1 VLVHVGGGCHGC
13 RSFGGGVYEF
23 ADSLPES
30 RRGSLRWVFMT
41 DAQVVGWIAAR
52 RAELDGLEES
62 LARQLAEVRAERD
75 ELAVA
80 EKVLARAEAAVAGD
94 AAPVAPEAA
103 SALVGGRSVLLIPHR
118 SPGMGEDALPPEY
131 RKIMGILRAAA
142 GPVMAKAVGEKLGID
157 VKSPGKVE
165 PLRGKLSKLVE
176 RGWARKLPDGRFQIT
191 P

>member
-1 VLVHVGGGCHGC
+1 
-13 RSFGGGVYEF
+13 
-23 ADSLPES
+23 
-30 RRGSLRWVFMT
+30 VFVT
-41 DAQVVGWIAAR
+41 DAQVVGWISAR

-80 EKVLARAEAAVAGD
+80 EKVWARAEAAVASG

-103 SALVGGRSVLLIPHR
+103 SALVGGRPVLLVPHR
-118 SPGMGEDALPPEY
+118 STGMGEDALPPEY

-157 VKSPGKVE
+157 VKSPGKAE
-165 PLRGKLSKLVE
+165 PLRGKLTKLAE

>member
-1 VLVHVGGGCHGC
+1 
-13 RSFGGGVYEF
+13 
-23 ADSLPES
+23 
-30 RRGSLRWVFMT
+30 MT

-52 RAELDGLEES
+52 RAELDVLEDS

-80 EKVLARAEAAVAGD
+80 EKVWARAEAAVAGD
-94 AAPVAPEAA
+94 AAPVAAG
-103 SALVGGRSVLLIPHR
+103 ALVGGRSVLLIPHR

-131 RKIMGILRAAA
+131 RKIMGILRATG

-165 PLRGKLSKLVE
+165 PLRGKLSKLAE
-176 RGWARKLPDGRFQIT
+176 RGWARKLADGRFQIT
-191 P
+191 L